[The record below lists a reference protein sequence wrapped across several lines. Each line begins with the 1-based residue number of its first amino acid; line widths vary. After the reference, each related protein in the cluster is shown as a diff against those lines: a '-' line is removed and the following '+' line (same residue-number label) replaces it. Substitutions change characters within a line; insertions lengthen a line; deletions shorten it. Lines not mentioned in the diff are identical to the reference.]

1 MDPSSEVLLDLE
13 FSCIYKDHH
22 VDRIVG
28 TETVPA
34 GADAK
39 TGVVSKDVVIGDDS
53 DVYVRL
59 YLPGGIRAD
68 DVDAP
73 KLRVLVFFHGG
84 GFITMSAAEP
94 LYHSYIN
101 SLAAAAGVLVISVNY
116 RLAPE
121 HPFPIGYEQ
130 GLRQAALPFFTSSAL
145 VYCGWRCSADSF
157 RALKWALA
165 GEDPW
170 LSQHGDLRRVFLAG
184 DSAGGNIVHNVAMM
198 AVADEGSGVA
208 SRIEGAVLLHAAF
221 GGKERVAGESV
232 ETAWTMDTL
241 WSVICPEAT
250 DGVDDPRVNPL
261 SATAPSLRELPFQRL
276 LVVEA
281 DGDFFW
287 GRGKSYY
294 EGVLASGWAGTVD
307 WFETMGKHTFF
318 LFDPSCPE
326 AVALMDRL
334 TAFFAGNRM
343 RGG

>member
-130 GLRQAALPFFTSSAL
+130 GRLQKFEAP
-145 VYCGWRCSADSF
+145 
-157 RALKWALA
+157 
-165 GEDPW
+165 
-170 LSQHGDLRRVFLAG
+170 HGDLRRVFLAG

>member
-39 TGVVSKDVVIGDDS
+39 TGVVSKDVIIGDDS

-59 YLPGGIRAD
+59 YLPAGTRAND
-68 DVDAP
+68 EGP

-101 SLAAAAGVLVISVNY
+101 SLAAAAGVLVVSVNY

-121 HPFPIGYEQ
+121 HPFPIGYE
-130 GLRQAALPFFTSSAL
+130 
-145 VYCGWRCSADSF
+145 DSF

-208 SRIEGAVLLHAAF
+208 ARIEGAVLLHAAF

-232 ETAWTMDTL
+232 ETAWMMDTL

-250 DGVDDPRVNPL
+250 DGVDDSRVNPL

-287 GRGKSYY
+287 GRGKAYY
-294 EGVLASGWAGTVD
+294 EGVLASGWGGTVD
-307 WFETMGKHTFF
+307 WFETVGKHTFF

-334 TAFFAGNRM
+334 TAFFAGN
-343 RGG
+343 